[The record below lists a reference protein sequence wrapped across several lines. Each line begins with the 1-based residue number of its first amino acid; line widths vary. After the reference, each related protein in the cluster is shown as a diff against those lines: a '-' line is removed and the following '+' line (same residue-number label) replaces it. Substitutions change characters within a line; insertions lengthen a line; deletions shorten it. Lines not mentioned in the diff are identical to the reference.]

1 VAAVATRKTAG
12 RRRRRSE
19 PESLSVAGDL
29 LTLIVR
35 AVPVARAA
43 ILLEERPGGALV
55 PVATHG
61 DVQLEPVPMGGK
73 PSGGPWSLTLPVTG
87 ETGATALVL
96 LDAGAG
102 APFSPE
108 HRTVAVAA
116 ANVVAQL
123 AGQTRLAD
131 ELAGT
136 RQLVARADRLSALGL
151 LAASVS
157 HEIRNP
163 LVSVR
168 TFIQL
173 LPERLA
179 DEEFRT
185 VFRDLALSEIERICA
200 LINDLLA
207 FSRPAPAQ
215 RELTDMNDLVGQI
228 VRLLEVE
235 SRRRDVELTWH
246 TEPGLPMVIVD
257 NSQVKQVFMNVIL
270 NAIEAAGG
278 HGSVAVA
285 TRTHQGT
292 GGTWCVVSVADSG
305 SGIAPEHVEQIFEP
319 FFTTK
324 DAGNGLGLFIARQIV
339 IGHGGYIDTAPRPG
353 GGTEFSIHFPVQ
365 TAREEGADAG
375 AH

>member
-1 VAAVATRKTAG
+1 VQ
-12 RRRRRSE
+12 
-19 PESLSVAGDL
+19 
-29 LTLIVR
+29 
-35 AVPVARAA
+35 
-43 ILLEERPGGALV
+43 
-55 PVATHG
+55 VATHG
-61 DVQLEPVPMGGK
+61 AVALEPVPLGAK
-73 PSGGPWSLTLPVTG
+73 PSGGPWSLVLPVTD
-87 ETGATALVL
+87 ETGATALLL
-96 LDAGAG
+96 LDAGNGLPLPIEQRSLA
-102 APFSPE
+102 A
-108 HRTVAVAA
+108 AA

-123 AGQTRLAD
+123 AGQARLAD

-185 VFRDLALSEIERICA
+185 AFRDLALSEIERICA

-207 FSRPAPAQ
+207 FSRPAPAR
-215 RELTDMNDLVGQI
+215 RERTDLNELVGQI

-235 SRRRDVELTWH
+235 SRRRDVELTWRS
-246 TEPGLPMVIVD
+246 EPGLPAVVVD

-270 NAIEAAGG
+270 NAIEASGG

-285 TRTHQGT
+285 TRTQESTAGQ
-292 GGTWCVVSVADSG
+292 WCVVSVADSG

-353 GGTEFSIHFPVQ
+353 GGTEFSIHFPAQ
-365 TAREEGADAG
+365 SAGEGADAE
-375 AH
+375 AP